1 MCETFEL
8 CDILECQ
15 GHFDCTVPSLACIL
29 TKQHGVCSEKHLL
42 KTPGDAITR
51 TLISKCPQMPWPL
64 RACAFGAS
72 SRATYYSLSACYLK
86 TFLTALAI

>member
-15 GHFDCTVPSLACIL
+15 GHFDYTVPSLACIL

-42 KTPGDAITR
+42 KTPGHAITG
-51 TLISKCPQMPWPL
+51 TLVSKCLQMPRPL
-64 RACAFGAS
+64 RTCAFGES
-72 SRATYYSLSACYLK
+72 SRATYYSLSARYLK